1 MFKFCLEEMSAFFDE
16 AEMSKPEW
24 SMSTWERRG
33 QLGGIFEVYFS
44 RIEIDCRVKVDTGG
58 GVERVSDGEWGET
71 WMVYYLY
78 PQIGVVREKDEF
90 QRHSKV

>member
-1 MFKFCLEEMSAFFDE
+1 MFKLCLEEMSAFSDE

-24 SMSTWERRG
+24 SKSTWERRD

-58 GVERVSDGEWGET
+58 GVERVSDGEWGEI

-78 PQIGVVREKDEF
+78 PKIGVVRGKD
-90 QRHSKV
+90 